1 MGFLVAIV
9 PGGILLSSGVS
20 TLLYPGDYRI
30 PRFIGLGGLLGMIL
44 ALPMLFLVSVLLG
57 VALFLVSAAC
67 FIGAGFIALD
77 QEFFAA
83 DIPSPRRT
91 PQLAAEAALDDSMM
105 ALGSIVAP
113 GYVSYDPHTVYREVE
128 TALELFRDRGWL
140 DNPAAFHQSPPALET
155 PVIEPHRSGKLAYE
169 HLIFDSGYEPDPE
182 SPGRDRWLGHTG
194 NRTGHAWML
203 RHSGAPRPWAIVIHG
218 FGMGTPRMSFRAFQA
233 KRLHHE
239 LGLNVVFPVLPHHG
253 PRRIG
258 KRDGESFNSGDVMDM
273 VHAEAQAMWDIRR
286 LLGWLWAQDAPRIG
300 VGGISLGGFNTAL
313 LASLERNLACA
324 IAGVPLSNPARQSA
338 FHSPALPLRYA
349 EHHGLTYDKLMA
361 VMSVISPLAMT
372 PQVPR
377 ERRYL
382 FGGIGDRIVPTR
394 EVHDLWLHWER
405 PAILWYQGSHLTF
418 NLHRETAEFVAK
430 ALRESGLVYPTDG

>member
-1 MGFLVAIV
+1 
-9 PGGILLSSGVS
+9 
-20 TLLYPGDYRI
+20 
-30 PRFIGLGGLLGMIL
+30 
-44 ALPMLFLVSVLLG
+44 
-57 VALFLVSAAC
+57 
-67 FIGAGFIALD
+67 
-77 QEFFAA
+77 
-83 DIPSPRRT
+83 
-91 PQLAAEAALDDSMM
+91 
-105 ALGSIVAP
+105 
-113 GYVSYDPHTVYREVE
+113 
-128 TALELFRDRGWL
+128 
-140 DNPAAFHQSPPALET
+140 
-155 PVIEPHRSGKLAYE
+155 
-169 HLIFDSGYEPDPE
+169 
-182 SPGRDRWLGHTG
+182 
-194 NRTGHAWML
+194 
-203 RHSGAPRPWAIVIHG
+203 
-218 FGMGTPRMSFRAFQA
+218 
-233 KRLHHE
+233 
-239 LGLNVVFPVLPHHG
+239 
-253 PRRIG
+253 
-258 KRDGESFNSGDVMDM
+258 MDM